1 VSTPA
6 FHVTSVR
13 RIALALL
20 GTTCGSL
27 LAASAEPPAAPAPVV
42 TMAPVTSSTSSVWN
56 LPDFIDRLP
65 DFLAD
70 RLPGLEPSGA
80 VRLYVRPHFG
90 DFLHRDFVRIP
101 VGVRDKVSETIEI
114 NGEVESYVTHGL
126 ADAAGYG
133 FSNFKLGVKREH
145 VLPALGNGGLSIG
158 INYQTPLS
166 RPPMDLTDGH
176 RHFQP
181 YVAATHPFVP
191 AWRVLGYYGF
201 GADFLDRTVLPA
213 HFGRNQLHSNSL
225 TFGAGLAHEWRRF
238 HGSLTATVATSALMS
253 DEARQVYSLRPEIV
267 VPWKSTSGSATQILF
282 TLGGR
287 AIHGP
292 DGNEFGVS
300 GSMRVEFKLN
310 RGAK

>member
-1 VSTPA
+1 MSPPA
-6 FHVTSVR
+6 LNLSSVR
-13 RIALALL
+13 RFALTLL
-20 GTTCGSL
+20 GATFGAML
-27 LAASAEPPAAPAPVV
+27 VAALEPASAPASVV
-42 TMAPVTSSTSSVWN
+42 TLAPVTSSASSAWN

-90 DFLHRDFVRIP
+90 DFLHRDYVRIP
-101 VGVRDKVSETIEI
+101 VGLRDKVTETIEV
-114 NGEVESYVTHGL
+114 NAEVESYLTHGIG
-126 ADAAGYG
+126 DAAGYG
-133 FSNFKLGVKREH
+133 FSSFKLGVKREH
-145 VLPALGNGGLSIG
+145 LLPSLGNGGLG
-158 INYQTPLS
+158 VGFNYQTPLS
-166 RPPMDLTDGH
+166 RPPVDLTDGH

-201 GADFLDRTVLPA
+201 GADFLDRTAIPA

-225 TFGAGLAHEWRRF
+225 TFGAGIAREWARF
-238 HGSLTATVATSALMS
+238 HGSLTATIGTSRLMS
-253 DEARQVYSLRPEIV
+253 NENKEVYALRPEIV
-267 VPWKSTSGSATQILF
+267 VPWKSTTGSKTQVLF

-300 GSMRVEFKLN
+300 GSVRVEFKLN
-310 RGAK
+310 RGTK

>member
-1 VSTPA
+1 MRIFFQLLHALRPA
-6 FHVTSVR
+6 AVAALAAVLSATSV
-13 RIALALL
+13 AAEVPVAEKPS
-20 GTTCGSL
+20 GPSL
-27 LAASAEPPAAPAPVV
+27 
-42 TMAPVTSSTSSVWN
+42 VWN

-90 DFLHRDFVRIP
+90 DFLHRDYVRIP
-101 VGVRDKVSETIEI
+101 VGIRDKVSETIEF
-114 NGEVESYVTHGL
+114 NAELESYVTHGL
-126 ADAAGYG
+126 SDTAGYG
-133 FSNFKLGVKREH
+133 FSSLQLGVKREH
-145 VLPALGNGGLSIG
+145 VLPALANGGISVGLK
-158 INYQTPLS
+158 YQTPLS
-166 RPPMDLTDGH
+166 RPPLDLTDGH
-176 RHFQP
+176 RHLQP
-181 YVAATHPFVP
+181 YAAITHPLVP
-191 AWRVLGYYGF
+191 AWKVLGYAGF
-201 GADFLDRTVLPA
+201 GADLLDATAMPA

-225 TFGAGLAHEWRRF
+225 TFGAGVAREWPHF
-238 HGSLTATVATSALMS
+238 HGSLTASVATSRLIS
-253 DEARQVYSLRPEIV
+253 DEEKQVYSLRPEIV
-267 VPWKSTSGSATQILF
+267 MPWKATTGSRRQVLF